1 MHGLERD
8 FVEKV
13 GAKPIFEYVEQNV
26 KAPHVIHDEISVEV
40 QDVGPHRK
48 TFVTKTMATRVL
60 FLSPP
65 SLCVRLTRV
74 SCTRGQWRRC
84 WVRRVNGRLLTLRR
98 RFYTS
103 LDGNQHGMA
112 EYVDR
117 MPQGQNDIYF
127 ITIPRK
133 QWPVYD
139 RPPLRA
145 EVVSIESEAEF
156 RILGALA
163 HAGYMGKKFRR
174 VGSPTPMTAL

>member
-1 MHGLERD
+1 MRKVDAGIVHEGP
-8 FVEKV
+8 VEKV
-13 GAKPIFEYVEQNV
+13 LGEKGERALAHLQ
-26 KAPHVIHDEISVEV
+26 
-40 QDVGPHRK
+40 
-48 TFVTKTMATRVL
+48 
-60 FLSPP
+60 
-65 SLCVRLTRV
+65 
-74 SCTRGQWRRC
+74 
-84 WVRRVNGRLLTLRR
+84 RR